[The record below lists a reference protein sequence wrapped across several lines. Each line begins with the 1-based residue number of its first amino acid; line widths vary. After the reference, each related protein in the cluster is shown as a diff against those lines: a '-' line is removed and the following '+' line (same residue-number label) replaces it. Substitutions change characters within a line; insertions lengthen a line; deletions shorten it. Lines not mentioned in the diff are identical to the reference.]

1 MIKQFLQ
8 KQFINNKALIIKES
22 GYVQNFMQLIM
33 KQRNTGVK
41 WTKEE
46 KRELKSN
53 LKHLSLYVP
62 LLIIFALPFGSFVL
76 PLLTEIM
83 ERRKKDRENQKE
95 LQKDIHE

>member
-83 ERRKKDRENQKE
+83 ERRNKEREK
-95 LQKDIHE
+95 